1 MIAIIEAGGKQY
13 IVSSQQKIKIEK
25 AGIEEGAPIT
35 FDKVL
40 LIADESGASLE
51 IGKPTLDGKVTGKV
65 MRNFRTRKIMV
76 RKFKNKVRYRRTA
89 GHRQHQT
96 EVQIEK
102 LA

>member
-13 IVSSQQKIKIEK
+13 VVSPKQKIKIEK
-25 AGIEEGAPIT
+25 AGSDVGAT
-35 FDKVL
+35 LKFKTL

-51 IGKPTLDGKVTGKV
+51 IGVPALETEAAGTILANT
-65 MRNFRTRKIMV
+65 RTRKIIV

-96 EVQIEK
+96 EV
-102 LA
+102 